1 MGLVKQE
8 KTEKNTEPAR
18 DMAADKDTAGRQQEE
33 KQPAENQADG
43 KWQGQDNFIYIG
55 PPLGTGIKENAVFS
69 GTRESVETCLK
80 GTFEKYPQAK
90 MLLIPTKKLAEAK
103 MQVRS
108 KGTLLNK
115 YYTDVLSLSK
125 GRGQEGVV

>member
-18 DMAADKDTAGRQQEE
+18 DMAADKDTAAGQAEGKQQVQE
-33 KQPAENQADG
+33 
-43 KWQGQDNFIYIG
+43 NFIYIG
-55 PPLGTGIKENAVFS
+55 PQLGTGIKENAVFT
-69 GTRESVETCLK
+69 GTRKDVEECLK
-80 GTFEKYPQAK
+80 STFEMYPQAK

-103 MQVRS
+103 MQAGT

-125 GRGQEGVV
+125 GGGQERGNKWV